1 MNLARHFSLVRRNPY
16 IERREHGPWKLNL
29 RASIQRRSLRPC
41 VPHFLRTSNAFSKR
55 LDILEVAAIVQD
67 ASRELKEKDDRAQI
81 ENLGVSPH
89 IDRGGLPPLQCLIFA
104 DEIKIFGTANI
115 AVIHKD
121 LGRVYQWL

>member
-1 MNLARHFSLVRRNPY
+1 METEL
-16 IERREHGPWKLNL
+16 
-29 RASIQRRSLRPC
+29 ASIDPKKKHKTLCPPFSADFQCIFQAPGHPGSRRYSTRC
-41 VPHFLRTSNAFSKR
+41 IKGTK
-55 LDILEVAAIVQD
+55 
-67 ASRELKEKDDRAQI
+67 KKDDRAQI

-121 LGRVYQWL
+121 LGRVYQWLQDEISHRN